1 MVAVNESGAKRTHE
15 SGVKRAER
23 VRLMEQVRVA
33 VLFDGHQTD
42 VSLPATTNVGA
53 VVSSLVTLL
62 RPPRDEDSDEDDAP
76 VNAAVLTL
84 ARVDGSPLD
93 REQTLAQQDVFDG
106 DLLVLQVSDPH
117 LAFTPITENAS
128 TAVAMANRERFAE
141 VDEHTATMFAAIAT
155 VVGAAAG
162 LALLVNAWRL
172 GLAAGRDWNMWP
184 AGLAAAA
191 AVVAWA
197 CGSLIWWR
205 RHDGVVS
212 KALWSV
218 GLVAATVAALM
229 AAPGPPDA
237 WHVTFA
243 AATATIVGLF
253 LWHTTVLWRGMLLF
267 VVATGLGV
275 VGIALLRAIFGI
287 EMFYLW
293 VGTLA
298 VALLV
303 VTIAP
308 GLAGRIAAIPVPP
321 FPTVTGKL
329 TFEDAD
335 EIANEAL
342 VAAEH
347 HGTPSVA
354 ELVRDGANSNTYLT
368 ALVASAS
375 VFFLAGAAGSVQPG
389 QGRWWLATVY
399 VVIMAA
405 IMVLRGRHFT
415 DRTTAVIVVATAL
428 GMVAVVALR
437 YVLTYPTPLVSMCAA
452 GGVAALGVLALIIAA
467 TVPARVFSPTFR
479 KLIEYLEYVL
489 IVAIPPLMVWL
500 LNLIFLFRNR

>member
-1 MVAVNESGAKRTHE
+1 MVAVNESGTKRGNE

-23 VRLMEQVRVA
+23 VRLREQVRVA

-42 VSLPATTNVGA
+42 VSLPATTNVA
-53 VVSSLVTLL
+53 SVVSSLVALL
-62 RPPRDEDSDEDDAP
+62 RAPRDEDSDQGDAE

-84 ARVDGSPLD
+84 ARVDGAPLD

-117 LAFTPITENAS
+117 LAFTPIIENAS

-141 VDEHTATMFAAIAT
+141 VDEHTTTVFAAIAT
-155 VVGAAAG
+155 VVGAVVG
-162 LALLVNAWRL
+162 LALLGNAWRL
-172 GLAAGRDWNMWP
+172 SLEAGRDWELWP
-184 AGLAAAA
+184 AGLAAGA
-191 AVVAWA
+191 AVVALA
-197 CGSLIWWR
+197 CGSLVWWR
-205 RHDGVVS
+205 RRVGVVAT
-212 KALWSV
+212 ALWVV

-229 AAPGPPDA
+229 AAPGPPGA

-243 AATATIVGLF
+243 AATAAVVGLF

-267 VVATGLGV
+267 VVVTALGIG
-275 VGIALLRAIFGI
+275 GIALLRAIFGI

-298 VALLV
+298 VTLLV
-303 VTIAP
+303 VTISP
-308 GLAGRIAAIPVPP
+308 GLAGRFAAIPVPP

-329 TFEDAD
+329 TFDDAD
-335 EIANEAL
+335 EIATEAL

-354 ELVRDGANSNTYLT
+354 ELIRGAANSNTYLT

-375 VFFLAGAAGSVQPG
+375 VFFVAGAAGSVQPG
-389 QGRWWLATVY
+389 QGRWWLATIY
-399 VVIMAA
+399 VAILAVIL
-405 IMVLRGRHFT
+405 VLRGRHFS

-428 GMVAVVALR
+428 SMVVAVALR

-452 GGVAALGVLALIIAA
+452 GGIAALGVLALFIAA

-479 KLIEYLEYVL
+479 KLVEYAEYVL